1 MAQFLQVLAQLL
13 TDSPAHDWAL
23 SLLRASPVVS
33 PLAQAA
39 HIVSFSIV
47 LGVSGMI
54 ALRVLGLG
62 LRSQSPLEMAR
73 RLYPWLVGALVV
85 LLLTGSLL
93 FLARPQRYLVNT
105 VFQIKLVL
113 LLINLA
119 LTAVLA
125 ARLRRNIYPSGWG
138 PRALAG
144 LSVLLW
150 VATILAG
157 RLIAYASSV
166 AE

>member
-1 MAQFLQVLAQLL
+1 MAQPLQVLAQQL

-23 SLLRASPVVS
+23 ILLRASPAVS

-47 LGVSGMI
+47 VGVSGMI
-54 ALRVLGLG
+54 ALRVLGMG
-62 LRSQSPLEMAR
+62 LRSQSPPEMAR
-73 RLYPWLVGALVV
+73 RLYPWLAGALVV

-93 FLARPQRYLVNT
+93 FLAKPQRYLVNAA
-105 VFQIKLVL
+105 FQIKLIL

-125 ARLRRNIYPSGWG
+125 AGLRRERFRPRPG
-138 PRALAG
+138 PRVLAG

-157 RLIAYASSV
+157 RMIAYATSV
-166 AE
+166 SE

>member
-1 MAQFLQVLAQLL
+1 MAQQLQALAQQL

-23 SLLRASPVVS
+23 SLLRASPTVS

-39 HIVSFSIV
+39 HIVSFSV
-47 LGVSGMI
+47 VVGVSGMI

-62 LRSQSPLEMAR
+62 LRSQSPPEMAR
-73 RLYPWLVGALVV
+73 RLYPWLAGALVV
-85 LLLTGSLL
+85 LLMTGSLL
-93 FLARPQRYLVNT
+93 FLARPLRYLVNT
-105 VFQIKLVL
+105 AFQIKLIL

-119 LTAVLA
+119 ITAVLA
-125 ARLRRNIYPSGWG
+125 TALRRERFRPG
-138 PRALAG
+138 PAPRLLAG

-150 VATILAG
+150 IATILAG
-157 RLIAYASSV
+157 RMIAYATSV